1 MGVPSL
7 QVGYGITRG
16 SRKLQ
21 RFDNL
26 PVEEPQHSEVLL
38 KIEAAGLCRSD
49 FHMLLIDNPALPEKM
64 VMGHEVCGSIA
75 KVGPGLV
82 GDKRFPIGGRFALVI
97 ADACGTCDHCRAGE
111 DNKCVGNP
119 HMAFGI
125 SQDGGFQQY
134 LRVKNPR
141 ALIPIPDNV
150 SYAQAAS
157 ATDAVLTPFHA
168 VMKVKHLLLPGTK
181 VLVYGAGGL
190 GLNAVQILANYSCH
204 IVVVDRKAGNEEIA
218 RKFGAAEFYTSA
230 DDIAHE
236 PESFPFCFDFV
247 GNQDSSEGC
256 GEFVALGGKI
266 LLVGLG
272 KMRFSMP
279 NYDFARREVEYI
291 FNFGGTSQEQ
301 KEALRWI
308 SLGKIKPLVTTT
320 SMDQLPAYFKKMAKG
335 EILGRVAFIPNER
348 ASKL

>member
-1 MGVPSL
+1 MVVPPF
-7 QVGYGITRG
+7 QVGYGLARG
-16 SRKLQ
+16 ANLLQ

-26 PVEEPQHSEVLL
+26 PVQKPLNGEVLL
-38 KIEAAGLCRSD
+38 KVEVAGLCRSD
-49 FHMLLIDNPALPEKM
+49 FHMLLVNNPELPEKM

-75 KVGPGLV
+75 EVGSGLV
-82 GDKRFPIGGRFALVI
+82 GDERFPIGGRFALVI
-97 ADACGTCDHCRAGE
+97 ADACGICDSCRNGE
-111 DNKCVGNP
+111 DNQCLGN
-119 HMAFGI
+119 AKRAYGI

-150 SYAQAAS
+150 SYAEAAS
-157 ATDAVLTPFHA
+157 ATDAILTPFHA
-168 VMKVKHLLLPGTK
+168 IMKVKHLLSPGTK

-204 IVVVDRKAGNEEIA
+204 IVVVDRKTGNESVA

-230 DDIAHE
+230 DDITHDL
-236 PESFPFCFDFV
+236 ESFPYCFDFV
-247 GNQDSSEGC
+247 GNQDSSDAC
-256 GEFVALGGKI
+256 VEFVAQGGQI

-272 KMRFSMP
+272 KMRLNIP
-279 NYDFARREVEYI
+279 NYDLARREVQYV

-308 SLGKIKPLVTTT
+308 SLGKIKPLVSTT
-320 SMDQLPAYFKKMAKG
+320 SMDQLPEYFKKMAKG
-335 EILGRVAFIPNER
+335 EILGRVAFVPNER